1 MPNDNLGLKVFSQS
15 LSEANVSAMV
25 NEVISIIHK
34 QTGRLENEIK
44 KDFEGIKF
52 GEDLSNQIISEMKKA
67 EQSLG
72 SKSFKF
78 GVDLFKG
85 ILDSKGIE
93 SEIENVFN
101 VFRNKIYELNK
112 IKESIGNDKIFFD
125 IDEKNLDK
133 LLKKQ
138 REIIE
143 LNEEINQATNKRSK
157 TSKQNKLNVAETEY
171 NEILAKALT
180 ELRKLRADYNDEID
194 NIAKSK
200 GIKLPEIDTTG
211 IEKSKEQV
219 SKSAKELKTE
229 LQKLYKDLDLYS
241 KEDADIKTIQ
251 NFLKVYKEL
260 EKLGNNNIDKKF
272 KQAFDEIIEIKDF
285 KSYYDGLDKVEQST
299 NNATNAIN
307 KYIVSLEEARQKA
320 QALVKENSLKP
331 SNITDNI
338 NVSEIK
344 EVIGY
349 VERYLSLGGELKNL
363 DITTQRIYG
372 RKDQIDG
379 INELTDAIRNYKEEA
394 QDAGKAG
401 TEVVLSQEINTIR
414 QKISELENQISEM
427 QTKLQNLD
435 GEAFNKMQK
444 DIDGLINKLDVAN
457 KELGKL
463 TNVSLG
469 DINNSQIE
477 TNKSN
482 YNSSNLKNVNVD
494 DAANIIK
501 GQNELQ
507 KELKETDDAVQKIV
521 YHWGE
526 LNTEK
531 LGKIKSESFNKMISS
546 YVSGMRDSGE
556 PWGAFGTGTY
566 VTSDPNYF
574 KGMDTSEKPFAK
586 FHELDVSKLKMYE
599 TKTTENAKALFDFLN
614 TLQQYCI
621 SFASGYDYQGTFDVN
636 QFDTEKLF
644 NAFQTVF
651 KESKLTFDQFETFL
665 NNMFDL
671 VEQAGIKADGTM
683 SPKANM
689 TVGNDNIATRFMK
702 ELGYQGINNAGTDF
716 DSLQHGSVVFDIDE
730 SNIVNKYKTVEEVLA
745 ATEQQARE
753 TAQAIE
759 NIGVSGANQGKTQA
773 EIEETKADVQQLGN
787 EVKETKQNLEDLGKT
802 DINPDI
808 KDGTT
813 PSGDMK
819 DETPQ
824 RDSSSIIS
832 EQQALENLEKAI
844 NSVTIAIAQKNQAIQ
859 AEEVQMDHSVN
870 EEIAKLKELEDKLT
884 LIRTEFQN
892 GILTRGKNT
901 GDGSNIEGYINTNEN
916 NNITTDVVLNPKLS
930 DTFKTDVNNLL
941 DDVKIEKDVDLK
953 PTYEAGKFKEE
964 TERILTFENVE
975 KEVAFKV
982 GDLDTSGITGT
993 TSTVTSPV
1001 SENVASDNVIEEQ
1014 NKDLEEQQ
1022 FLYNNII
1029 RLLTEY
1035 LSLQDKINSE
1045 NRDIASGDLI
1055 NFNDIRKQTG
1065 KVSQRAV
1072 KDQLNNY
1079 LNTSK
1084 NENGIYSDN
1093 SIKRAKEQLA
1103 AYVADFDNAE
1113 KAAEI
1118 FGNKN
1123 KELFNEITQMI
1134 NDAKVSLDA
1143 YNKAQLNIDVVNDQ
1157 LVELKKLQSGEKL
1170 TYGQLWGLEKVV
1182 KIDGLE
1188 AGFKYIT
1195 DELGIKIPEAAKKT
1209 ESALNDVDNE
1219 LKDDKVKENKP
1230 FTVQVDPEINSQT
1243 WIDAVDHI
1251 ISLIGTRRVKVEP
1264 DVSEEWNNFKTFVD
1278 KISNQVI
1285 HLNIDG
1291 NVDNTGSTKGDTSKS
1306 SKKKQSSSK
1315 KKQSS
1320 SIPYELNNSY
1330 KKSESLLNK
1339 LYSIENKIAQI
1350 KEENNESEFKKISAL
1365 EQEKKKLEE
1374 LLRLEEQVRNNKFK
1388 DVDTSENDKS
1398 LNELRNSLQQDY
1410 DNKRK
1415 AFDSSLNAVMPNIMD
1430 EAYKDNEAYDNVRR
1444 VNDLLDQQKNK
1455 WQEIQNIR
1463 IQISKLDPIDNV
1475 NEINNLNAQKSGLE
1489 KELSDIQEEI
1499 KLYDTL
1505 NSQKKQSNELDKI
1518 TSNADKQ
1525 VNANTLERINSLY
1538 DEYINNLKAQSK
1550 LNLDILSYPKESEKT
1565 NEEQERVNI
1574 LQEELNNR
1582 VKEQANLIEKVNR
1595 ALTEERGKTE
1605 EIDKIL
1611 SKLSDNNLNL
1621 NDIGRT
1627 TDINDAY
1634 TAATKINDALNK
1646 TSNTMSVLRSNGKG
1660 DIFGEAFSKAETD
1673 IESLNNS
1680 LVNGNITLTQYNSK
1694 ISEIK
1699 KNLSAQQN
1707 AIALIDPEDISNAR
1721 SLEAVLNSYMKA
1733 ATNGKAENIQF
1744 NQSAETLTGTFVNA
1758 QKRIQDVSV
1767 SIKTLSDATK
1777 VVNVEFKKARS
1788 PVSTFSKLIDEF
1800 NVKLRNLA
1808 TYLASFVG
1816 FYEIWGAIKQG
1827 FTYVKEL
1834 DSALVEMKKVSDEST
1849 ASLKEFQKASFDI
1862 ADSVGSTGKEIQNST
1877 ADWLKLGYAMED
1889 ASELAKTTAIYKAV
1903 GDNMDISGATESM
1916 VSTLEGF
1923 QLEADQA
1930 MNIVDQFNEVSNN
1943 FAIDSKGI
1951 GDALQRSAA
1960 SFNAANTGLSES
1972 IALITATNTI
1982 LQDPE
1987 KVGNMWRTVSAR
1999 IRGKIV
2005 PIYNEN
2011 YKLCY
2016 VI

>member
-1 MPNDNLGLKVFSQS
+1 MPNDQLALKVFSQKI
-15 LSEANVSAMV
+15 SESEVSKMV
-25 NEVISIIHK
+25 DQVIAIIAK
-34 QTGRLENEIK
+34 QSGRLENEIK

-85 ILDSKGIE
+85 ILDSKGVE
-93 SEIENVFN
+93 SEIEKVFN
-101 VFRNKIYELNK
+101 IFRNKISELNK
-112 IKESIGNDKIFFD
+112 IKESIGNDKIFFN
-125 IDEKNLDK
+125 IDEKSLDK
-133 LLKKQ
+133 LLEKQ
-138 REIIE
+138 REVIE

-157 TSKQNKLNVAETEY
+157 TSKQNKLNVAEAEY
-171 NEILAKALT
+171 NEILAGALT
-180 ELRKLRADYNDEID
+180 ELKKLRADYNDEIN

-200 GIKLPEIDTTG
+200 GIKLPEIDTSG

-219 SKSAKELKTE
+219 SKSAKELKAE
-229 LQKLYKDLDLYS
+229 LQKLYKDLNLYS
-241 KEDADIKTIQ
+241 KEDADVKTIHD
-251 NFLKVYKEL
+251 FLKAYKEL
-260 EKLGNNNIDKKF
+260 EKLGNNNINQKF
-272 KQAFDEIIEIKDF
+272 KQAFDEIVGIKDF
-285 KSYYDGLDKVEQST
+285 KFYYDGLDKVEQST
-299 NNATNAIN
+299 NNATNALN
-307 KYIVSLEEARQKA
+307 KYIVSLEEAKQKA

-574 KGMDTSEKPFAK
+574 KGMDISEKPFAK

-759 NIGVSGANQGKTQA
+759 NVGMSGSNQDKTQA

-859 AEEVQMDHSVN
+859 AEEVQMDKSVN
-870 EEIAKLKELEDKLT
+870 SEISKLKELENKLIA
-884 LIRTEFQN
+884 IRTEFQN
-892 GILTRGKNT
+892 GILSRKNT
-901 GDGSNIEGYINTNEN
+901 GTGNEANVEGNINTNEN
-916 NNITTDVVLNPKLS
+916 NNITEEIALIPKLS
-930 DTFKTDVNNLL
+930 DTFRIDANNLL
-941 DDVKIEKDVDLK
+941 DNVNLEKDVNLK
-953 PTYEAGKFKEE
+953 PTYEAGEFKEDA
-964 TERILTFENVE
+964 ERILAFENVE
-975 KEVAFKV
+975 KEVTLKV

-993 TSTVTSPV
+993 ASTITSPV
-1001 SENVASDNVIEEQ
+1001 SENVVNDNIIEDQ
-1014 NKDLEEQQ
+1014 NKRLEEQESI
-1022 FLYNNII
+1022 YNNII

-1035 LSLQDKINSE
+1035 LSLQDRINSG
-1045 NRDIASGDLI
+1045 NKNIVDGSYIDSD
-1055 NFNDIRKQTG
+1055 DIRKQTG
-1065 KVSQRAV
+1065 KVSQKVV
-1072 KDQLNNY
+1072 KDKLNNY
-1079 LNTSK
+1079 LEISK
-1084 NENGIYSDN
+1084 NESGSFNDSDIN
-1093 SIKRAKEQLA
+1093 RAKEELA
-1103 AYVADFDNAE
+1103 AYVANLNNAE
-1113 KAAEI
+1113 KASEI
-1118 FGNKN
+1118 FGKKN
-1123 KELFNEITQMI
+1123 KELFDEITQMI
-1134 NDAKVSLDA
+1134 NESRVSLDA
-1143 YNKAQLNIDVVNDQ
+1143 FENAQSNLNTANLNIS
-1157 LVELKKLQSGEKL
+1157 ELANGQKLDPEKFINFENIL
-1170 TYGQLWGLEKVV
+1170 KT
-1182 KIDGLE
+1182 DGIESALN
-1188 AGFKYIT
+1188 YIT
-1195 DELGIKIPEAAKKT
+1195 NELGVQIPEAAKKA

-1219 LKDDKVKENKP
+1219 LKDDEVKDNKP
-1230 FTVQVDPEINSQT
+1230 FTIQVDPEINSQT

-1251 ISLIGTRRVKVEP
+1251 ISLIGTRRIKVEP
-1264 DVSEEWNNFKTFVD
+1264 DISEEWNNFKTFVD
-1278 KISNQVI
+1278 QISNQVI
-1285 HLNIDG
+1285 NLKING
-1291 NVDNTGSTKGDTSKS
+1291 NVENVTTES
-1306 SKKKQSSSK
+1306 SGNKTQR
-1315 KKQSS
+1315 QSS
-1320 SIPYELNNSY
+1320 SIKNNDN
-1330 KKSESLLNK
+1330 SE
-1339 LYSIENKIAQI
+1339 EI
-1350 KEENNESEFKKISAL
+1350 K
-1365 EQEKKKLEE
+1365 
-1374 LLRLEEQVRNNKFK
+1374 
-1388 DVDTSENDKS
+1388 
-1398 LNELRNSLQQDY
+1398 
-1410 DNKRK
+1410 
-1415 AFDSSLNAVMPNIMD
+1415 
-1430 EAYKDNEAYDNVRR
+1430 R

-1455 WQEIQNIR
+1455 WQEIQDIR
-1463 IQISKLDPIDNV
+1463 VKISSLDPVDDAD
-1475 NEINNLNAQKSGLE
+1475 EISNLNSQKASLE
-1489 KELSDIQEEI
+1489 QELSGIQKEI
-1499 KLYDTL
+1499 DAYDTL
-1505 NSQKKQSNELDKI
+1505 NAKKKQSNELDKI

-1525 VNANTLERINSLY
+1525 VNANILERINKLQK
-1538 DEYINNLKAQSK
+1538 EYTDNLKEQSRVSLEIAKYPINDAERSDEDTEKLVKYQKELNDLTNEQSK
-1550 LNLDILSYPKESEKT
+1550 L
-1565 NEEQERVNI
+1565 
-1574 LQEELNNR
+1574 
-1582 VKEQANLIEKVNR
+1582 IEKINKD
-1595 ALTEERGKTE
+1595 LTEEQSKSEKIKKALKSLNETAN
-1605 EIDKIL
+1605 IDV
-1611 SKLSDNNLNL
+1611 S
-1621 NDIGRT
+1621 DIGRT
-1627 TDINDAY
+1627 TDIDDAY
-1634 TAATKINDALNK
+1634 KSAIRINDALNK
-1646 TSNTMSVLRSNGKG
+1646 TENSMNILRKEGSG
-1660 DIFGEAFSKAETD
+1660 DIFEEAFSTAESD
-1673 IESLNNS
+1673 IRELNIQ
-1680 LVNGNITLTQYNSK
+1680 LTNGIIGLTQYNSK

-1699 KNLSAQQN
+1699 KNLATQKN
-1707 AIALIDPEDISNAR
+1707 AIAIVDDVQISNINETR
-1721 SLEAVLNSYMKA
+1721 NILDRYIKEI
-1733 ATNGKAENIQF
+1733 TNGTVENTKF
-1744 NQSAETLTGTFVNA
+1744 NESAKTLSGTFKNA
-1758 QKRIQDVSV
+1758 RGEIQNVST
-1767 SIKTLSDATK
+1767 SIKTLSDGTN
-1777 VVNVEFKKARS
+1777 VVVKSFGTAQKEIS
-1788 PVSTFSKLIDEF
+1788 SFSKWIDELGAKF
-1800 NVKLRNLA
+1800 RNLS
-1808 TYLASFVG
+1808 TYLLSFVG
-1816 FYEIWGAIKQG
+1816 FYEVFGAFRQG
-1827 FTYVKEL
+1827 VQYVREF
-1834 DSALVEMKKVSDEST
+1834 DTALTEMRKVSNETIST
-1849 ASLKEFQKASFDI
+1849 LKEFQQASFDI
-1862 ADSVGSTGKEIQNST
+1862 ADSVGATAGVIQNST
-1877 ADWLKLGYAMED
+1877 ADWMRLGESLEE
-1889 ASELAKTTAIYKAV
+1889 ASKSA
-1903 GDNMDISGATESM
+1903 
-1916 VSTLEGF
+1916 
-1923 QLEADQA
+1923 
-1930 MNIVDQFNEVSNN
+1930 EVSNILLN
-1943 FAIDSKGI
+1943 VSEFEDISSAT
-1951 GDALQRSAA
+1951 DALVSMSQAY
-1960 SFNAANTGLSES
+1960 
-1972 IALITATNTI
+1972 
-1982 LQDPE
+1982 QDLD
-1987 KVGNMWRTVSAR
+1987 
-1999 IRGKIV
+1999 KIDIV
-2005 PIYNEN
+2005 DKMNNIGM
-2011 YKLCY
+2011 
-2016 VI
+2016 